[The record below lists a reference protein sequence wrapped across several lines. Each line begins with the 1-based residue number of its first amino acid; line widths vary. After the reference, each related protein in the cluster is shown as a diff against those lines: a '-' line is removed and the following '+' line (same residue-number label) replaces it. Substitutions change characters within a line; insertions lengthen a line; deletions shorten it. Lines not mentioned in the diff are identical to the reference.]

1 MTGSI
6 EPVIE
11 QMLKDS
17 EHSESE
23 KVRQFSLLSLG
34 ELGRRIALGPQVV
47 QKQISQFK
55 VTSGYNFR

>member
-1 MTGSI
+1 
-6 EPVIE
+6 
-11 QMLKDS
+11 MLKDS

-23 KVRQFSLLSLG
+23 KVRQFSLLTLG

-55 VTSGYNFR
+55 VEYCC